1 MIYSTIDYALS
12 YAAKG
17 WRVFP
22 CREKSKTPA
31 VKWTEEATI
40 DPEQIK
46 KWWHNGSRYNI
57 GIRCGAISG
66 IYVLD
71 VDPGKD
77 GDASLFALISEY
89 GALPTTP
96 ESLTGGGGQHYIFQ
110 HPGVEMGN
118 TAGKLGSGLDT
129 RGDGGYIV
137 VPPSVHDTTGKN
149 YEWELSCKPSETP
162 VAPMPP
168 WLLALLAGKKK
179 DDPQMTETYGGTI
192 QQGARNQQLTVMAG
206 GMRRRGFDADAI
218 LAALIKHNQRH
229 CQPPL
234 ADDEVGMIANSIGR
248 YAPAM
253 VRQDHHT
260 QIVMREPLTAY
271 EQAAQFI
278 DLLANIEGR
287 SVPTFIPPLDEAT
300 GGLERQTLT
309 LLAARPSMGKSTLA
323 WQIARNLAS
332 SGMKTLF
339 FSLEVSVVSLWA
351 KAACGALGL
360 RWRDFRSGRA
370 SEQDKRRLVIKAMEL
385 RDVYG
390 TNLLVDDGA
399 NTTDTMRQVCEKHRP
414 DMVIVD
420 HLQLSSDPGKDE
432 ILRLGQISSALK
444 WIAKD
449 MNLAALV
456 LTQLSRGVEYRDD
469 KRPHMRDLRESGHL
483 EQNAD
488 NVIMMYRDD
497 YYNPPEKGK
506 SMPDFSE
513 TEILIR
519 KFRDDIMHQRV
530 MLAFDMKH
538 QYFGALPTM

>member
-1 MIYSTIDYALS
+1 
-12 YAAKG
+12 
-17 WRVFP
+17 
-22 CREKSKTPA
+22 
-31 VKWTEEATI
+31 
-40 DPEQIK
+40 
-46 KWWHNGSRYNI
+46 
-57 GIRCGAISG
+57 
-66 IYVLD
+66 
-71 VDPGKD
+71 
-77 GDASLFALISEY
+77 
-89 GALPTTP
+89 
-96 ESLTGGGGQHYIFQ
+96 
-110 HPGVEMGN
+110 
-118 TAGKLGSGLDT
+118 
-129 RGDGGYIV
+129 
-137 VPPSVHDTTGKN
+137 
-149 YEWELSCKPSETP
+149 
-162 VAPMPP
+162 
-168 WLLALLAGKKK
+168 
-179 DDPQMTETYGGTI
+179 
-192 QQGARNQQLTVMAG
+192 
-206 GMRRRGFDADAI
+206 
-218 LAALIKHNQRH
+218 
-229 CQPPL
+229 
-234 ADDEVGMIANSIGR
+234 
-248 YAPAM
+248 
-253 VRQDHHT
+253 
-260 QIVMREPLTAY
+260 
-271 EQAAQFI
+271 
-278 DLLANIEGR
+278 
-287 SVPTFIPPLDEAT
+287 
-300 GGLERQTLT
+300 
-309 LLAARPSMGKSTLA
+309 
-323 WQIARNLAS
+323 
-332 SGMKTLF
+332 
-339 FSLEVSVVSLWA
+339 
-351 KAACGALGL
+351 
-360 RWRDFRSGRA
+360 
-370 SEQDKRRLVIKAMEL
+370 MEL